1 MILCTY
7 MNNTFDHTRLP
18 TAPCDPQLEEA
29 LNLYLDGDLSFE
41 EQPVLFAH
49 LAACDPCR
57 RTLAA
62 TMDFRRMSRQEV
74 VSVPAA
80 VDDAFFQRLDQLKHR
95 TDRLDRFADR
105 SPLWNS
111 RTPVSLRTATAAAL
125 VLFLV
130 GFFFPQQ
137 VSDSVDKPI
146 SVEGVEERV
155 EFTPVSRDRSEA
167 VYVFYPGL
175 TVEAPRDAATSVME
189 PL

>member
-1 MILCTY
+1 
-7 MNNTFDHTRLP
+7 MNTTFDHTE
-18 TAPCDPQLEEA
+18 PQATSCSPRQVEA
-29 LNLYLDGDLSFE
+29 LSQYLDGELVFDQ
-41 EQPVLFAH
+41 QPALFAH
-49 LAACDPCR
+49 LAACERCR

-95 TDRLDRFADR
+95 TDRVTRMADR
-105 SPLWNS
+105 RPLWNS
-111 RTPVSLRTATAAAL
+111 RTPISLRTASAVAL
-125 VLFLV
+125 VLFLA

-137 VSDSVDKPI
+137 MAKTTDGPPP
-146 SVEGVEERV
+146 VEGVGERV
-155 EFTPVSRDRSEA
+155 EFAPLAPYRSEA

-175 TVEAPRDAATSVME
+175 TVEAQREAVSE

>member
-1 MILCTY
+1 MSNAFY
-7 MNNTFDHTRLP
+7 HTEP
-18 TAPCDPQLEEA
+18 SNAPCEPQLEEA
-29 LNLYLDGDLSFE
+29 LNLYLDGELTFD

-95 TDRLDRFADR
+95 TDRLDRSADR

-111 RTPVSLRTATAAAL
+111 RTPVSLRTATAVAL

-137 VSDSVDKPI
+137 VSDSVDSSI
-146 SVEGVEERV
+146 QVEGIEERV
-155 EFTPVSRDRSEA
+155 EFTPASRYRSEA

-175 TVEAPRDAATSVME
+175 TVEAPRDATTSATE